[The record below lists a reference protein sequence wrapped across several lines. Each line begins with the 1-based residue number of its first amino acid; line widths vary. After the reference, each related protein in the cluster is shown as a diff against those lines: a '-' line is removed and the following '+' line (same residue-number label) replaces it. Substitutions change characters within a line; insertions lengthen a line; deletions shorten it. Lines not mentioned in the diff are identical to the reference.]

1 MNGCRVDDSMT
12 CHSSFLMTSNKTNPL
27 PFSDTLRD
35 LALLR
40 ASDVDFASILSS
52 LDAESNSSATSSTTT
67 EVAGDVQTS
76 VQRSYE
82 FVHEAR
88 AALKI
93 LNRNDVDRQG
103 IRVDDVRGKLEDV
116 LEGLRGEPEL

>member
-1 MNGCRVDDSMT
+1 MAS
-12 CHSSFLMTSNKTNPL
+12 KANPL
-27 PFSDTLRD
+27 PFSETLRD

-40 ASDVDFASILSS
+40 ASDIDFSS
-52 LDAESNSSATSSTTT
+52 LLPAS
-67 EVAGDVQTS
+67 EVASNESSPATKASSDTGSQSVEES

-93 LNRNDVDRQG
+93 LYRNEVEREG
-103 IRVDDVRGKLEDV
+103 MRVDDVRSKIEDV
-116 LEGLRGEPEL
+116 LRGMETEEKTG